1 MPGVKMAL
9 SDKVVANLLKIE
21 KLEKENERLYWELA
35 AYQEFGK
42 EVATRNGEN
51 KKGKTLKKQL
61 KGAGYK
67 TNGKKS
73 IFYKMLFS
81 N

>member
-1 MPGVKMAL
+1 MAL
-9 SDKVVANLLKIE
+9 SNKVVANLLKIE

-35 AYQEFGK
+35 AYQEYGK
-42 EVATRNGEN
+42 TIATRNGEN

-67 TNGKKS
+67 TNNNGKKS
-73 IFYKMLFS
+73 IFYKMLFGS